1 MPGVE
6 AEGEESL
13 LLIGLSRDLMDCWG
27 RQHKPQGGRL
37 ATLGTPGT
45 LARLGTRPGYT
56 THHGAHGWGLV
67 LTMYWGQHGEL
78 IKFREK
84 GTLIDNKSFLSEL
97 FAINYRLEID
107 DKVVTF
113 LQYKQPWLVLCCTE
127 LSDSVLL
134 ILCTTNTSIIREKDP
149 SDGIQSNWEKSS
161 SRTSADAIRW
171 IRNIFYLCL
180 GNQTVYL
187 SVSGNIYSHLIFR

>member
-6 AEGEESL
+6 AEGEDSL

-97 FAINYRLEID
+97 FAINYRLETD

-113 LQYKQPWLVLCCTE
+113 LQYKQPWLVLYRTVWFRPANIVYNQHIHHQGE
-127 LSDSVLL
+127 RPQWRNTIKLGKVF
-134 ILCTTNTSIIREKDP
+134 IPNLCRCNSMNQKYFLFMSGEPNGLFISKNI
-149 SDGIQSNWEKSS
+149 SS
-161 SRTSADAIRW
+161 
-171 IRNIFYLCL
+171 
-180 GNQTVYL
+180 
-187 SVSGNIYSHLIFR
+187 

>member
-1 MPGVE
+1 MERWSRELVLCPDWLLWALVLLWEQFYQYNTAKTSTKTCDRNKKQFGWCFAEILLNLSAGAGVS

-97 FAINYRLEID
+97 FAINYRLETD
-107 DKVVTF
+107 DKT
-113 LQYKQPWLVLCCTE
+113 
-127 LSDSVLL
+127 
-134 ILCTTNTSIIREKDP
+134 
-149 SDGIQSNWEKSS
+149 
-161 SRTSADAIRW
+161 
-171 IRNIFYLCL
+171 
-180 GNQTVYL
+180 GNFPPV
-187 SVSGNIYSHLIFR
+187 